1 MDELFEVNQFQDAD
15 YQYEQYLL
23 EQAEK
28 SEFFAVFER
37 TGTYPM

>member
-1 MDELFEVNQFQDAD
+1 MDELENQFLDAD

-28 SEFFAVFER
+28 AEFFNTFER